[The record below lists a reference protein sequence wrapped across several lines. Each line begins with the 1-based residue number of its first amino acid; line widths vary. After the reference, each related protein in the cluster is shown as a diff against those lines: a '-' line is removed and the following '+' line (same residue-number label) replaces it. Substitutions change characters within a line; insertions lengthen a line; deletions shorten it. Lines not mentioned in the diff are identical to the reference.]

1 MRRMP
6 SGMSRQTTVMPSDA
20 RNTSCMLMRMTLRMR
35 PMSPL
40 PQYCAMSTLPPDER
54 PKPNDIK
61 MENGCPPRFAA
72 AMATSPK
79 LPSITLSIT
88 ATPKLIIFCSAMGT
102 AMASSVPTKARLS
115 KKCLSSLC
123 FTRFSFSFPCFPSC
137 LPRRVSSAEQNR
149 PHTPSSKAHEK

>member
-1 MRRMP
+1 
-6 SGMSRQTTVMPSDA
+6 
-20 RNTSCMLMRMTLRMR
+20 
-35 PMSPL
+35 MSPL

-102 AMASSVPTKARLS
+102 AMASS
-115 KKCLSSLC
+115 
-123 FTRFSFSFPCFPSC
+123 
-137 LPRRVSSAEQNR
+137 
-149 PHTPSSKAHEK
+149 AHEGPVEQKMFVQSLFHTILLFFSLFPVLPAAPRQ